1 MKDRVR
7 NAIAEYDR
15 RFWGT
20 KQGQFNVGDLYSVCK
35 SSDTTDYTDVAIQAL
50 KAGFMIGYRKGR
62 ADAKKAQE
70 GRCAI

>member
-15 RFWGT
+15 KFWGT
-20 KQGQFNVGDLYSVCK
+20 NQGQFNVGDLYCVCK
-35 SSDTTDYTDVAIQAL
+35 SSDTADYTDVAMQAL
-50 KAGFMIGYRKGR
+50 KAGFMIGYRKGK
-62 ADAKKAQE
+62 ADTKKAQK